1 MPANISKVEP
11 NSMIQMVLLT
21 HSEIGCVNAAL
32 VQHFWNEMIISG
44 VTATTHYVVISLMH
58 PPNNKYV
65 MPGEQKNIS
74 KKNEHF
80 RRILSV
86 MAEKTINS
94 LSSVNIFV
102 YGACCN

>member
-44 VTATTHYVVISLMH
+44 VTATHYVVISLMH
-58 PPNNKYV
+58 PPNKYV
-65 MPGEQKNIS
+65 MPGEQK
-74 KKNEHF
+74 KYFK
-80 RRILSV
+80 
-86 MAEKTINS
+86 EK
-94 LSSVNIFV
+94 
-102 YGACCN
+102 